1 MNLQP
6 SLLNELDDPTLSREE
21 RARLRCRMAGELEE
35 AGNYEAARSAM
46 GELWQRVGHRPQLK
60 GLDQQT
66 AAHVLLRAGVLTGWI
81 GSSQQIEGAQETAKN
96 LIGESLT
103 IFEALRENEGVA
115 EALTE
120 LSVCYWREGAYDE
133 ARLTLREALSRLS
146 ESDGKQKAV
155 ALLRSAMVELSAT
168 RYRDALRILSDAAPL
183 FLATGSHALAG
194 KYHGSIGIIL
204 DNLSEG
210 EDREGLVDR
219 ALIEYTAA
227 SFHFEQAGHTY
238 FQARVENNLG
248 FLLFRNRRFA
258 EAHEHLDRAR
268 RLFQGLRDSSGVAQV
283 DDTRARAL
291 LAEGRNAEAEALARA
306 SVRTLEKGDER
317 SVLAT
322 ALMTQGTALARL
334 GRYDESRLMLQHAI
348 EVAHRAG
355 APDHAGLAALI
366 IIEELGE
373 TLTAN
378 EMRNV
383 YERADGLLADS
394 QHPGTLL
401 RLRRA
406 VRRILAAER
415 ALRPSQRTRE
425 FSATPSFIYESEQA
439 AELLRAARRVAS
451 TSGPVLITG
460 EVGTGKQML
469 ARLIHEWSERRG
481 EFVAIN
487 CATLDP
493 LLAEAQLFGELKGDH
508 AEGAVKDHPGAARQA
523 AGGTLFLE
531 EISKLSLGNQGKLLR
546 LIEYGQVYSVGAL
559 RPERV
564 DTRIIA
570 ASDRPLKQEVAQGR
584 FREDLFYRLQ
594 TFRLKIPPLRERP
607 EDIPPLAERFIREML
622 ERHDRR
628 VTFRPDAI
636 EALRRLPLRGN
647 ARELESLIERTV
659 MTAARGSEITREQ
672 VETLRLRRTGDASL
686 ADAWEGCSLDRE
698 VSSYEANLIK
708 RALEASRGSVT
719 SAARLLGITHQGLAF
734 ILQGR
739 QKELLSSRTPV
750 RRRSKRTSSS
760 GSPSGKSKRKRR

>member
-1 MNLQP
+1 MNLQS
-6 SLLNELDDPTLSREE
+6 SLRNELDDPTLSRDE
-21 RARLRCRMAGELEE
+21 RARLRCRMAGEMEE

-46 GELWQRVGHRPQLK
+46 GELWQRIGHRPQLA
-60 GLDQQT
+60 GLDQRT
-66 AAHVLLRAGVLTGWI
+66 AARVLLRAGALTGWI
-81 GSSQQIEGAQETAKN
+81 GSSQQIEDAQETAKN

-103 IFEALRENEGVA
+103 IFESLREKENVA

-146 ESDGKQKAV
+146 DNDSKQKAV
-155 ALLRSAMVELSAT
+155 VLLRIAMVELSAT
-168 RYRDALRILSDAAPL
+168 RYRDALRVLSDAAPL
-183 FLATGSHALAG
+183 FLATGSHALEG

-210 EDREGLVDR
+210 EDQEGLVDR

-248 FLLFRNRRFA
+248 SLLFRNRRFA

-268 RLFQGLRDSSGVAQV
+268 RLFQGLKDSSGIAQV
-283 DDTRARAL
+283 DDARARTL
-291 LAEGRNAEAEALARA
+291 LAEGRNAEAEALARV

-334 GRYDESRLMLQHAI
+334 GRYDESRLTLQYAI
-348 EVAHRAG
+348 KVAHRAG
-355 APDHAGLAALI
+355 ALDHAGLAALI

-373 TLTAN
+373 TLTAS

-383 YERADGLLADS
+383 YERADGLLANS

-406 VRRILAAER
+406 VRHILAAER
-415 ALRPSQRTRE
+415 ALRPDQRTHE
-425 FSATPSFIYESEQA
+425 FTATPNFIYKSEQV
-439 AELLRAARRVAS
+439 AELLSAARRVAG
-451 TSGPVLITG
+451 TYGPVLITG

-469 ARLIHEWSERRG
+469 ARLIHEWSERPG
-481 EFVAIN
+481 EFVAVN
-487 CATLDP
+487 CAALDP
-493 LLAEAQLFGELKGDH
+493 LLAEAQLFGERKGTRPGGSVEDY
-508 AEGAVKDHPGAARQA
+508 PGAARHA

-531 EISKLSLGNQGKLLR
+531 DISKLSISNQGKLLR
-546 LIEYGQVYSVGAL
+546 LIEYGQVYPVGAL

-564 DTRIIA
+564 DARIIV
-570 ASDRPLKQEVAQGR
+570 ASDCPLKQEVARGH

-594 TFRLKIPPLRERP
+594 TFRVKIPPLRERP
-607 EDIPPLAERFIREML
+607 EDIPPLAERFIREIID
-622 ERHDRR
+622 RHDRR

-636 EALRRLPLRGN
+636 EAMRMLPLRGN
-647 ARELESLIERTV
+647 ARELKSLIERTV
-659 MTAARGSEITREQ
+659 IMAARGSEITREQ
-672 VETLRLRRTGDASL
+672 VETLRLRTTGEASL
-686 ADAWEGCSLDRE
+686 ANAWDGCSLDRE
-698 VSSYEANLIK
+698 VSSYEAKLIK
-708 RALEASRGSVT
+708 RALEAARGSVT

-739 QKELLSSRTPV
+739 QKELLSARTPV
-750 RRRSKRTSSS
+750 RRRSKSSS
-760 GSPSGKSKRKRR
+760 LSGKSKLKRR